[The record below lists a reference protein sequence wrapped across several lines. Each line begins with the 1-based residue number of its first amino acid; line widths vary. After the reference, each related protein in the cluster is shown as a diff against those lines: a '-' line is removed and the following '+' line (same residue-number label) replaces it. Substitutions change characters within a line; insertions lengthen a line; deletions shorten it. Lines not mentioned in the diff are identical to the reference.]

1 MVEDNK
7 DKHLYDDLM
16 NLAHHVSDNRKRM
29 SIHDRAAQFSP
40 FAAVTGY
47 DGAIKET
54 ARLTDQR
61 IKLDESEK
69 TILNEKLKI
78 IQKNLERQQEIEIV
92 FFEPDEQK
100 DGGIYTLVRG
110 IVKKMDTY
118 ERVVIMQDDSKIQI
132 EEIIDITGGI
142 FLIDGE

>member
-1 MVEDNK
+1 MVEENK
-7 DKHLYDDLM
+7 GKHLYDDLI

-40 FAAVTGY
+40 FAAVTGL

-69 TILNEKLKI
+69 VVLDEKLKI
-78 IQKNLERQQEIEIV
+78 IQKQLAKLKEIEIE

-100 DGGIYTLVRG
+100 VGGVYLLVRG
-110 IVKKMDTY
+110 VVNEIDKYK
-118 ERVVIMQDDSKIQI
+118 RVVVMQDGTRIKI
-132 EEIIDITGGI
+132 EEIVDITGEI
-142 FLIDGE
+142 FLIEEE